1 MRSSQSDAD
10 GFIMVV
16 LLIVMGITAVWMAA
30 DLPAWKQQA
39 TRQKEAELVFRGQQY
54 VRALRLYQSKNGPGS
69 APTEIDALVT
79 GKFLRKKFK
88 DPITNDDFEVVY
100 RATAPIVPGQS
111 APGTQQQTPGRPG
124 GPGVQPPQAAPQPGR
139 GAQPQTPPAGQG
151 AAGPGN
157 GQTFGGPITGVRSK
171 STAASIMLY
180 LGATHYNEW
189 QFLYSGQTQQG
200 GGPVGPNRGGGP
212 GGPGQP
218 GGPGIGGP
226 GRPGGPAGPGG
237 PVGPGGLQGPG
248 RGGIPTGP
256 IAPGGAG
263 RGRGGL

>member
-1 MRSSQSDAD
+1 MRGSREDNTFMRSSQSDAD

-30 DLPAWKQQA
+30 DMPAWKQQA
-39 TRQKEAELVFRGQQY
+39 TREKEAELVFRGQQY

-69 APTEIDALVT
+69 APTEVDALVT

-111 APGTQQQTPGRPG
+111 PPGTQQPSPGRPG
-124 GPGVQPPQAAPQPGR
+124 GAGTAPVQPPAGRAQQPP
-139 GAQPQTPPAGQG
+139 GAQTGPGAGQG
-151 AAGPGN
+151 S
-157 GQTFGGPITGVRSK
+157 GQNFGGPITGVRSK
-171 STAASIMLY
+171 STASSIMLY

-200 GGPVGPNRGGGP
+200 GGPNRGGGP
-212 GGPGQP
+212 GAQP
-218 GGPGIGGP
+218 GGPG
-226 GRPGGPAGPGG
+226 GPGG
-237 PVGPGGLQGPG
+237 VGPGIGGGAGRGGPPGGVQGPG
-248 RGGIPTGP
+248 RGGGPTGG
-256 IAPGGAG
+256 APAPG